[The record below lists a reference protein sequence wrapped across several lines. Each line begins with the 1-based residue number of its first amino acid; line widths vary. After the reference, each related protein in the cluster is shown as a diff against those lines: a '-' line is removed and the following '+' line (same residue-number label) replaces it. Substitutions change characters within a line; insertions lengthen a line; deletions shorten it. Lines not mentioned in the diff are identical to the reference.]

1 MAATQRAELPKCVLL
16 LRSAQLDIVATA
28 DGPELVDMAAQKDW
42 RLCDSCFNY
51 RSLLEYDEPAPTPAL
66 LRTSSGGGLASS
78 VEPVQAP
85 AVVQT
90 SQDAASDREQLLA
103 GGQSLPADRGAMST
117 VGAARYGCT
126 HRVA

>member
-1 MAATQRAELPKCVLL
+1 M
-16 LRSAQLDIVATA
+16 RSGPLEIVATA
-28 DGPELVDMAAQKDW
+28 DGPELVDMASQKDE
-42 RLCDSCFNY
+42 RLCDGCFNY
-51 RSLLEYDEPAPTPAL
+51 HSLNEYEEPSVAAPPL
-66 LRTSSGGGLASS
+66 LRTSSGAVNSS
-78 VEPVQAP
+78 LEPP

-90 SQDAASDREQLLA
+90 SEDVASDREQLLA